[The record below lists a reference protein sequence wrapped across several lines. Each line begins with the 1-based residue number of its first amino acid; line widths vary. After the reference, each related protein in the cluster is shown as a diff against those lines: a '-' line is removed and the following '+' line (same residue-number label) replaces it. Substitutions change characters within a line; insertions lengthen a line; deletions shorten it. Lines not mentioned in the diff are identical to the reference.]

1 MARRSACSNA
11 DAVKQRWVETKKAS
25 PPYSKDRLG
34 DDFRDVREAFDKTDK
49 RQLAGMPAVRRDQSN
64 KMAKTV
70 SATNRPRKTYNPV
83 NVASGRHRLD
93 QARAKGAVL
102 MEQKPDES
110 VTSPAFVTLLG
121 LMKLAKPLKQWRERR
136 GSNPRPPA

>member
-1 MARRSACSNA
+1 VCIGSFVMRIEVPVDAKQWAGGAASIRRLALSATTGGR
-11 DAVKQRWVETKKAS
+11 V
-25 PPYSKDRLG
+25 G
-34 DDFRDVREAFDKTDK
+34 FDKTDK
-49 RQLAGMPAVRRDQSN
+49 RQLAGMPAVRRSRGGCGRP
-64 KMAKTV
+64 T
-70 SATNRPRKTYNPV
+70 SPIRWRTPTNRPRKTYNPV

-121 LMKLAKPLKQWRERR
+121 LMKLAKPLK
-136 GSNPRPPA
+136 